1 MRLVYPAER
10 GGNLP
15 ILAISRQMAGGKPP
29 VALKLRLAGCLQ
41 ACATGWVRIVHAVM
55 STTLPYQG
63 LFPLSR
69 LQAGVLAGAAVAA
82 LIVGAWTAASLSD
95 RAQADRSTA
104 PAEVSS
110 LAPRIGTPI
119 LPEPLLPET
128 AAHGTTPSFG
138 LMPELRIPA
147 TGDALPAVALASV
160 SSRAP
165 QPVSETEPRISALV
179 PESTPR
185 PAMRPASLVTRV
197 SLRTASAEAASETEP
212 VATAPVTLAAAPT
225 IAPLPASP
233 DTCARNLTRD
243 IPRRAGN
250 AASGSAVLAALDGVG
265 GSTRDSALARE
276 LASGNLPG
284 FLRRLVPVTLT
295 GTSGGAPV
303 RITVCVMPD
312 YLAVGSDR
320 DYVRVPLG
328 LPAAAAVADR
338 FGFMLPTTELVDAI
352 YRQAS
357 LRLPPRPMTPGA
369 AMTSTAYMVQ
379 HNATIES
386 QRQQATNS
394 LGLLMAGHKKDL
406 VVSNRLWRNPGRVAI
421 YGWHQP
427 NGRAIQPLSTV
438 HGAEYADYSHG
449 VRLVARTAYLNGR
462 ATDLE
467 ALLSDPSLAGFLS
480 DEGPI
485 SRPAVLLASLSR

>member
-1 MRLVYPAER
+1 
-10 GGNLP
+10 
-15 ILAISRQMAGGKPP
+15 
-29 VALKLRLAGCLQ
+29 
-41 ACATGWVRIVHAVM
+41 M

-69 LQAGVLAGAAVAA
+69 LQTGVLAGAAVAA
-82 LIVGAWTAASLSD
+82 LVVGAWTASALSD
-95 RAQADRSTA
+95 RADARKSTA

-110 LAPRIGTPI
+110 AAPRIG
-119 LPEPLLPET
+119 LPTVTDSPLLAVT
-128 AAHGTTPSFG
+128 AGSSAPQSGIAPH
-138 LMPELRIPA
+138 LNAPA
-147 TGDALPAVALASV
+147 TTDSLPTFALASAAGP
-160 SSRAP
+160 AP
-165 QPVSETEPRISALV
+165 LAEQRFSALV

-185 PAMRPASLVTRV
+185 PALRPASLVARIASVTEATETPLRPALRPANLVTEVATATR
-197 SLRTASAEAASETEP
+197 TE
-212 VATAPVTLAAAPT
+212 TAPVTLAAAPVATPT
-225 IAPLPASP
+225 IAPLPSSP
-233 DTCARNLTRD
+233 DSCARSLTRQ

-276 LASGNLPG
+276 LASGNLPD
-284 FLRRLVPVTLT
+284 FLRRLVPVSVT
-295 GTSGGAPV
+295 GTAGGAPV

-338 FGFMLPTTELVDAI
+338 FGFMLPTTELVDVI
-352 YRQAS
+352 YREAG

-379 HNATIES
+379 HNATIEG

-462 ATDLE
+462 AVDLE
-467 ALLSDPSLAGFLS
+467 DLLADATYAGLLS

>member
-1 MRLVYPAER
+1 
-10 GGNLP
+10 
-15 ILAISRQMAGGKPP
+15 
-29 VALKLRLAGCLQ
+29 
-41 ACATGWVRIVHAVM
+41 M

-69 LQAGVLAGAAVAA
+69 LQTGVLAGAAVSA
-82 LIVGAWTAASLSD
+82 LILGAWTASTLSD
-95 RAQADRSTA
+95 RADARNSTA

-110 LAPRIGTPI
+110 AAPLIGTPTVTDTPI
-119 LPEPLLPET
+119 LAITTHSGAPHSGT
-128 AAHGTTPSFG
+128 APA
-138 LMPELRIPA
+138 LNLPA
-147 TGDALPAVALASV
+147 TTDALPAVALASATGP
-160 SSRAP
+160 AP
-165 QPVSETEPRISALV
+165 LAEQRIFALA
-179 PESTPR
+179 PESTMRPVLR
-185 PAMRPASLVTRV
+185 PARLADRIASVAEATDSPFLRPALRPANLVTEV
-197 SLRTASAEAASETEP
+197 ATATPTE
-212 VATAPVTLAAAPT
+212 TAPVTLAAAPVVTPT
-225 IAPLPASP
+225 IAPLPSSP
-233 DTCARNLTRD
+233 DSCARSLTRQ

-250 AASGSAVLAALDGVG
+250 AASGRAVLAALDGVG

-276 LASGNLPG
+276 LASGNLPD
-284 FLRRLVPVTLT
+284 FLRRLVPVSVT
-295 GTSGGAPV
+295 GNAGGAPV

-338 FGFMLPTTELVDAI
+338 FGFMLPTTELVDVI
-352 YRQAS
+352 YREAG

-379 HNATIES
+379 HNATIEG

-462 ATDLE
+462 AIDLE
-467 ALLSDPSLAGFLS
+467 DLLADATYAGLLS